1 MYIHFQTSIRNRVSH
16 DQFIWNSVM
25 ASSTPFPPFPVILS
39 IPLLSVPCNIHSNL
53 PVICGHTYIIKIPCT
68 VCSRLSLSRIRNH
81 SCGTDKEFTCWYI
94 MCTLFHCYFTKRSLH
109 VDQYDVEWFFW
120 LAFTSPIHTL
130 TSRCKMWKD
139 TVLLAWILA
148 FEPTCNRYID
158 HIITSTK
165 GVYVMYIT

>member
-1 MYIHFQTSIRNRVSH
+1 MYIHFHTSIRNRVSH

-81 SCGTDKEFTCWYI
+81 SCGMLNHWQGVYLLVYNVHSISLLFYQAKSACWSVWCRMILLIGIYLTYTHTHQQ
-94 MCTLFHCYFTKRSLH
+94 M
-109 VDQYDVEWFFW
+109 QDVEGYCTTGLDFSFW
-120 LAFTSPIHTL
+120 TNL
-130 TSRCKMWKD
+130 
-139 TVLLAWILA
+139 
-148 FEPTCNRYID
+148 
-158 HIITSTK
+158 
-165 GVYVMYIT
+165 